1 MYFLSD
7 DIEDNSVLRRGIP
20 VAHKV
25 FGVPSTL
32 NCGNYVMF
40 QALERVLRLG
50 GGRPVEAAAVFT
62 EQMLELHR
70 GQVGKFRRCDVVFKI
85 SYNFLLQTSQIHVFT
100 WRTLS
105 FNIFQ
110 GMEIYWRDNFRCPTE
125 EEYRAM
131 TVRKTGGLFNLAVR
145 LMHLFSPDGGDVG
158 QFAELSDL
166 MGLYFQ
172 VWPRLE

>member
-70 GQVGKFRRCDVVFKI
+70 GQ
-85 SYNFLLQTSQIHVFT
+85 
-100 WRTLS
+100 
-105 FNIFQ
+105 

-172 VWPRLE
+172 VE

>member
-70 GQVGKFRRCDVVFKI
+70 GQVGKFRTCDHCDVVYKI
-85 SYNFLLQTSQIHVFT
+85 SYNFSLQTLPFHVF
-100 WRTLS
+100 
-105 FNIFQ
+105 
-110 GMEIYWRDNFRCPTE
+110 
-125 EEYRAM
+125 
-131 TVRKTGGLFNLAVR
+131 
-145 LMHLFSPDGGDVG
+145 
-158 QFAELSDL
+158 
-166 MGLYFQ
+166 
-172 VWPRLE
+172 

>member
-70 GQVGKFRRCDVVFKI
+70 GQVKQFHRCDLASVLSCEIINFTLYCQKKI
-85 SYNFLLQTSQIHVFT
+85 LNLLKV
-100 WRTLS
+100 
-105 FNIFQ
+105 
-110 GMEIYWRDNFRCPTE
+110 
-125 EEYRAM
+125 A
-131 TVRKTGGLFNLAVR
+131 
-145 LMHLFSPDGGDVG
+145 
-158 QFAELSDL
+158 
-166 MGLYFQ
+166 
-172 VWPRLE
+172 